1 MPPPSPQP
9 GSEFQQSAFKLFG
22 WLWRDYLRK
31 HKWLLVAAVILM
43 MIEGSMLALIS
54 RMIQPMFDDVFAEGD
69 RNALYFVGFAIM
81 GIFIVRALTSS
92 GQRILLAL
100 IKQLAAADMR
110 KHMLR
115 HLMSLDSGF
124 FQVHPPGQLIERV
137 QGDVDVI
144 NSVWSSLLT
153 AVARDLVSL
162 IGLLAVAIWIDWQWT
177 LIAIIGIPIL
187 ILPSLLVQAYIRRR
201 ARNSREIAGGIST
214 RLDEVFHGIN
224 PIKLNALEAYQAR
237 RYDNLIKKGVQ
248 AEMRTSVGQAAVPAL
263 IDIMTGIGFLGVMLY
278 GGAEIISGEK
288 TNGEFMAFFTA
299 MSLAFDP
306 LRRLGLMSGQWQMAA
321 ASVERLQ
328 YVLNLQPSILS
339 PAHAKAVP
347 QSSPRVALED
357 VHLNYGELPVLRGA
371 SFVAEA
377 GKTTALV
384 GASGAGK
391 STVFNVLTRLV
402 EPNEGAALVND
413 SPVTDYDLTDLR
425 GLFSVVTQ
433 DAALFDETLRD
444 NILLGREDVDDA
456 YLQSVLDAAHVTDFL
471 PSLPNGLDSPAGP
484 RGSNLSGGQRQRV
497 AIARALLRDTPILL
511 LDEATSAL
519 DTKSEAVVQSAL
531 EKLSTGRTTLVIA
544 HRLST
549 IRNADSIVVM
559 DQGRVVDQGDH
570 DTLLARGGIY
580 ADLHRLQ
587 FSQSESKDNA

>member
-1 MPPPSPQP
+1 MPPPPSQTNAIK
-9 GSEFQQSAFKLFG
+9 QQSATSLFW
-22 WLWRDYLRK
+22 WLWRDYLRA
-31 HKWLLVAAVILM
+31 HKWLLAGAVALM

-54 RMIQPMFDDVFAEGD
+54 RLIQPMFDDVFGAGD
-69 RNALYFVGFAIM
+69 RDALYLVGFAIM
-81 GIFIVRALTSS
+81 GIFFIRAVTSG
-92 GQRILLAL
+92 GQRILMSL
-100 IKQLAAADMR
+100 IKQLTAASMR

-115 HLMSLDSGF
+115 HLMTLDSGF
-124 FQVHPPGQLIERV
+124 FQIHPPGQLIERV
-137 QGDVDVI
+137 QGDVNVI
-144 NSVWSSLLT
+144 NSVWSSILT
-153 AVARDLVSL
+153 AIARDLISL
-162 IGLLAVAIWIDWQWT
+162 LGLLAVALWIDWKWT
-177 LIAIIGIPIL
+177 LIAIVGIPLL
-187 ILPSLLVQAYIRRR
+187 ILPSLMVQAYIRRR
-201 ARNSREIAGGIST
+201 SRNSREIAGKIST

-224 PIKLNALEAYQAR
+224 PIKLNALETYQSD
-237 RYDNLIKKGVQ
+237 RYDVLIRQGVD
-248 AEMRTSVGQAAVPAL
+248 AEVRTSVGQAAVPAL

-278 GGAEIISGEK
+278 GGSEIISGEK

-321 ASVERLQ
+321 ASAERLQ
-328 YVLNLQPSILS
+328 YVLNLRPSILS
-339 PAHAKAVP
+339 PAKGKPAPTGAP
-347 QSSPRVALED
+347 QITLDD
-357 VHLNYGELPVLRGA
+357 VHLNYGDLPVLRGV
-371 SFVAEA
+371 SFTAAA

-391 STVFNVLTRLV
+391 STIFNVLTRLV
-402 EPNEGAALVND
+402 EGQQGTAAID
-413 SPVTDYDLTDLR
+413 GTAITDYDLADLR

-444 NILLGREDVDDA
+444 NILLGRTDVSDEH
-456 YLQSVLDAAHVTDFL
+456 LKVVLDAAHVTDFL
-471 PSLPNGLDSPAGP
+471 PALPDGLDSPAGP

-531 EKLSTGRTTLVIA
+531 EKLASGRTTIVIA

-549 IRNADSIVVM
+549 VRNADSIVVM
-559 DQGRVVDQGDH
+559 DHGRVVDQGDH
-570 DTLLARGGIY
+570 HTLLARGGIY

-587 FSQSESKDNA
+587 FSQSESEDDA